1 MNYDIFCKI
10 TEFLDIKSI
19 STLTSTC
26 RTLKSFKK
34 SMQTLLLT
42 RIFRELDIM
51 NVYDRL
57 QNQGTILKRS
67 DFWIL
72 MNKVHHYIFP
82 VKTITVTQKII
93 IGKVLILLTNI
104 KRVPFKKSSVQLIDI
119 LFNECLYVINLT
131 DSNLNILLINGNV
144 NQKSLLL
151 KRIFNSS
158 ITELL
163 ESKSTFNLQSLFNTI
178 ILLQNIE
185 YLNLF
190 YYLYNSQTHLLI
202 TREQIRKLVA
212 DGNIN
217 FFNRLVNLF
226 LGDFIKMNLYQQAIK
241 DGLKKNLKNGLLF
254 AEYIKLKNKIGE
266 QINTIGGEQIN
277 TIGGEYT
284 TN

>member
-1 MNYDIFCKI
+1 
-10 TEFLDIKSI
+10 
-19 STLTSTC
+19 
-26 RTLKSFKK
+26 
-34 SMQTLLLT
+34 MQTLLLT